1 MRPFTLDQWA
11 PLNFIDAAMG
21 DGQSRPPNVASWV
34 PDDDARRIAAYWI
47 LAAIRENCRRYYLPD
62 LMWNRPTI
70 PNEVGGATFQVE
82 AGRSPAEKYRE
93 YGDPALFVEQ
103 TVALLLGESQAV
115 VVPDA
120 APLPDDASS
129 EEQTAQTRA
138 VEFDDWLQS
147 WADVERLF
155 LRLFEQ
161 EEDSVGL
168 GDGVLVLGWDAEN
181 ARPRLRKFDTES
193 YFPVLSGD
201 QDVDE
206 FPNKVHFAWVECTP
220 DGKEWLHRLTYE
232 RRRLP
237 DGEVRRYR
245 YAPDVKSPW
254 TVYQTHAVWD
264 LAYVDKGGVYDLTT
278 PTRYQTAPPTA
289 EFPEGRRVDDL
300 DIGVDFLPVVHI
312 PNTPAGSKHF
322 GRSLFLSVAQL
333 LDDLGFADSDLAAS
347 SELVG
352 NAPLVVSGG
361 SGGGALSRGP
371 GAQYDLPAGGT
382 AGFLDTSKLLDGQIG
397 FVDHLLSRLSVN
409 TRLAE
414 ALLGRVKPNEVPSGV
429 ALQLGFAPTKSL
441 IGKMRLVRGEKHPL
455 LLRFA
460 MRFAQQFDVLPEGPT
475 PRAEIRLGN
484 YLPAD
489 KAAAVDTVKA
499 LLPAH
504 GMSIATAVQTLIE
517 AGFAV
522 EDAQQEVERIK
533 AEWLAAAVQLLEAT
547 GSEDAVAKWLGID
560 PAEITQPPAGQ

>member
-1 MRPFTLDQWA
+1 VSRSRRRP
-11 PLNFIDAAMG
+11 G
-21 DGQSRPPNVASWV
+21 RRP
-34 PDDDARRIAAYWI
+34 R
-47 LAAIRENCRRYYLPD
+47 
-62 LMWNRPTI
+62 
-70 PNEVGGATFQVE
+70 
-82 AGRSPAEKYRE
+82 
-93 YGDPALFVEQ
+93 
-103 TVALLLGESQAV
+103 
-115 VVPDA
+115 
-120 APLPDDASS
+120 LPDDASRPPRG
-129 EEQTAQTRA
+129 AGRA
-138 VEFDDWLQS
+138 DPRRRVRRLAAG

-168 GDGVLVLGWDAEN
+168 GDGVLVLGWDAE
-181 ARPRLRKFDTES
+181 AGRPRLRKFDTES

-245 YAPDVKSPW
+245 LRARRQVAVDGLPDARRLGSGLRR
-254 TVYQTHAVWD
+254 Q
-264 LAYVDKGGVYDLTT
+264 
-278 PTRYQTAPPTA
+278 
-289 EFPEGRRVDDL
+289 GRRVRPDHPDPL
-300 DIGVDFLPVVHI
+300 PDGPPIGRVPRRAAGRRPRHRVDFLPVVHV

-371 GAQYDLPAGGT
+371 GAQYDLPAGGDR
-382 AGFLDTSKLLDGQIG
+382 GFLDTSKLLDGQIG

-441 IGKMRLVRGEKHPL
+441 ISKMRLVRGEKHPL

-460 MRFAQQFDVLPEGPT
+460 MRFAQQFGVLPEGRHRGRRSGSGT
-475 PRAEIRLGN
+475 TCPRTSRPRRRHGQG
-484 YLPAD
+484 
-489 KAAAVDTVKA
+489 AAAGARHVDRDGGA
-499 LLPAH
+499 DADRRP
-504 GMSIATAVQTLIE
+504 GSPI
-517 AGFAV
+517 
-522 EDAQQEVERIK
+522 EDAQEEVERIK
-533 AEWLAAAVQLLEAT
+533 RRVVGGG
-547 GSEDAVAKWLGID
+547 GSCSRRRVSRMRSRSWLGID
-560 PAEITQPPAGQ
+560 PPEQPRTPGRAVADTP